1 MPEPRDLVVIGSGPG
16 GYVAAIR
23 AAQLGLSVTVVE
35 KDPQLGGTCLHRG
48 CIPTKALLHT
58 ADLLEEARRGAD
70 FGVTCAD
77 PRLDLP
83 RAHEHKRKVV
93 RKNAKGIESLFRKHS
108 IEVARGRGRLDG
120 ARRVVVEGD
129 GASRAIEAGHVLLA
143 TGSAP
148 RALPFLPWDGR
159 RILNSDHL
167 LELES
172 VPASLA
178 VLGAGAVGVEFA
190 SMFAA
195 FGSRVTLIEMLPRV
209 LPLEDEEISAA
220 LERALRKRGIE
231 VLTATRAAA
240 GREHGAT
247 IALDLEAAAGEVAA
261 GSAAAAPAAVA
272 AGKIADSGRRGAG
285 ATKDRAAPTAA
296 RSAPVDANGRR
307 TLDVETVLVAIG
319 RRPVTEELGLEA
331 AGVELERG
339 FVRVDGVMRTSVP
352 HVYAIGD
359 VVATPQLAHLASAEG
374 IVAVEH
380 MAGLQPRPIDYD
392 QVPSCTYCDPEVA
405 SVGLTE
411 AKARARG
418 YDVVAAKFPFAASG
432 KAAILGRGD
441 GFVKIVRE
449 TRHDQLL
456 GVHILGPKATELIAE
471 ASITLRLEGANEDVY
486 RAIHPHPTLSE
497 AMMEAARVAAGHG
510 IHI

>member
-1 MPEPRDLVVIGSGPG
+1 MTEARDLVVIGSGPG

-23 AAQLGLSVTVVE
+23 AAQLGLTVTVVE

-58 ADLLEEARRGAD
+58 ADLLEEARRAAD
-70 FGVTCAD
+70 FGVACAE

-83 RAHEHKRKVV
+83 RAHAHKRKVV
-93 RKNAKGIESLFRKHS
+93 QKNAKGIESLFRKHA
-108 IEVARGRGRLDG
+108 IVVARGRGRLDG
-120 ARRVVVEGD
+120 ARRVVVEGGEAG
-129 GASRAIEAGHVLLA
+129 GAAGRTIEARHVLIA
-143 TGSAP
+143 TGSVP
-148 RALPFLPWDGR
+148 RALPFLVWDGR
-159 RILNSDHL
+159 RALNSDHI

-190 SMFAA
+190 SMFAS
-195 FGSRVTLIEMLPRV
+195 FGAKVTLIEVLPRV
-209 LPLEDEEISAA
+209 LPLEDEEVSAG
-220 LERALRKRGIE
+220 LERALARRGIE
-231 VLTATRAAA
+231 IATATRAASA
-240 GREHGAT
+240 RVHETGVALELEGVAAEARPGTGGGGAERGGGAT
-247 IALDLEAAAGEVAA
+247 G
-261 GSAAAAPAAVA
+261 APAGAV
-272 AGKIADSGRRGAG
+272 
-285 ATKDRAAPTAA
+285 
-296 RSAPVDANGRR
+296 RSI
-307 TLDVETVLVAIG
+307 DVEAVLVAVG
-319 RRPVTEELGLEA
+319 RRPLTEDLGLEA

-339 FVRVDGVMRTSVP
+339 FVRVDGLMRTTAP
-352 HVYAIGD
+352 GVYAIGD

-374 IVAVEH
+374 ILAVEH
-380 MAGLQPRPIDYD
+380 MAGLDPRPLDYD

-411 AKARARG
+411 ARARERG
-418 YDVVAAKFPFAASG
+418 FEVAAAKFPFLASG

-456 GVHILGPKATELIAE
+456 GVHLLGPRATELIAE
-471 ASITLRLEGANEDVY
+471 AVVALRLEAANEDLC